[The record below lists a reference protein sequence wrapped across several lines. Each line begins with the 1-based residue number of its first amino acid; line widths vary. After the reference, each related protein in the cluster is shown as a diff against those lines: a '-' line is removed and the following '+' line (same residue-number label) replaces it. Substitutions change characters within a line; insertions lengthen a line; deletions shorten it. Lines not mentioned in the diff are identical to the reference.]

1 MSSNDLLNK
10 LPGYRKQLE
19 ELDQSLSTPEVMGN
33 MKVYKEKMMER
44 SHLSPIVEKLEEMDK
59 LSSEL
64 SDSLEML
71 EAEEDSE
78 MREVIKEEIEELKSS
93 LEKAEKECK

>member
-44 SHLSPIVEKLEEMDK
+44 SHLAPIVEKLEEM
-59 LSSEL
+59 
-64 SDSLEML
+64 
-71 EAEEDSE
+71 
-78 MREVIKEEIEELKSS
+78 
-93 LEKAEKECK
+93 EKMHWKIS

>member
-19 ELDQSLSTPEVMGN
+19 ELDKSLSTPEVMGN

-44 SHLSPIVEKLEEMDK
+44 SHLSPIVEKL
-59 LSSEL
+59 
-64 SDSLEML
+64 
-71 EAEEDSE
+71 
-78 MREVIKEEIEELKSS
+78 
-93 LEKAEKECK
+93 